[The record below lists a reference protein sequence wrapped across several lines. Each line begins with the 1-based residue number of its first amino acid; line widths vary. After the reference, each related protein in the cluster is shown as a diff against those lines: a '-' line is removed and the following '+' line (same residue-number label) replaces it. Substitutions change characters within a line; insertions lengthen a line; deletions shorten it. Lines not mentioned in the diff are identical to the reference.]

1 MYSVCGYFDLHA
13 DNRRTEVGSFE
24 LTIPAMVK
32 TTTEVSMVTVTQV
45 SVQTTT
51 VSALTTV
58 SGLCAATSVSSLS
71 SELLQFSLSAGT
83 GLNPRNILRGTGL

>member
-1 MYSVCGYFDLHA
+1 MEDVERQTNHL
-13 DNRRTEVGSFE
+13 RTEVGSFE
-24 LTIPAMVK
+24 LTIPAVVK

-58 SGLCAATSVSSLS
+58 SGLCAATSVSAPS
-71 SELLQFSLSAGT
+71 SQVLEFSLIA
-83 GLNPRNILRGTGL
+83 

>member
-1 MYSVCGYFDLHA
+1 MLCVRYCDLYA
-13 DNRRTEVGSFE
+13 DCHRTELGSFE

-58 SGLCAATSVSSLS
+58 SGLCVATSVSTSS
-71 SELLQFSLSAGT
+71 SEILELPLSAGT
-83 GLNPRNILRGTGL
+83 AFGPCDILYCTSH

>member
-1 MYSVCGYFDLHA
+1 MEDVERQTNHL
-13 DNRRTEVGSFE
+13 RTEVGSFE
-24 LTIPAMVK
+24 LTIPAVVK

-58 SGLCAATSVSSLS
+58 SGLCAATSVSVPS
-71 SELLQFSLSAGT
+71 SQVLEFSLIA
-83 GLNPRNILRGTGL
+83 